1 MKATDQPFS
10 SIIEGNKQFKIP
22 VFQRDYRWTSAQCAQ
37 LWTDLTRNHTA
48 DRGHF
53 IGSIVCIAG
62 EAAAAFGR
70 WLVVDGQ
77 QRLTSLTLLM
87 IALRD
92 HIRSTG
98 WTGADEDSP
107 TPERIDAYFVQN
119 MHQPGDRR
127 YKLLLR
133 RTDDATLRALVD
145 ESARPEPFSTL
156 VVDAYEYFRSLVQD
170 CDPGLIYR
178 EVSRLNVVDVTLDQR
193 FDDPQQVFESLN
205 STGLDLGQS
214 DLTRNY
220 LLMRLDE
227 PEQTR
232 LYEKYW
238 SNVERNFRGSD
249 GGMDSFLRDYTAL
262 EIRTSRQIRHDR
274 IYDTFKKTFDYS
286 RGNDNLEFRIAD
298 IDRSAEHYAAF
309 YVRPREDRPFADRLR
324 RLRQH
329 GDAAALLVMRLYAF
343 HDSGALSTEDFLESL
358 LLIES
363 YLVRRAVCGLQTRNY
378 WSVFAGIAFKLTNQ
392 SPFVDLKVA
401 LVRQDAYEF
410 PSDVAFERALLEDDI
425 YHRRICLY
433 LLKQLENSGQAEV
446 SRVDAY
452 TIEHIMPQ
460 GLSKSWRDMLGP
472 DWREIHKEWLH
483 RLGNLTLTAYNSMY
497 SNRPFEEKREMRG
510 GFNESAVR
518 LNKFVREQREWTV
531 EQMRSR
537 GRRLVSRALEIWPRV
552 EVDIALVEEAEV
564 QELRERAAARSPESL
579 GMTGEARRLFGQ
591 LDERVRELGTLIV
604 TVERKSACYYVGSSL
619 VLEMLPQ
626 KWGVRLLLDI
636 EYAEVD
642 DSEELARDAN
652 DWKFIPNAA
661 FSDWNVL
668 VDVWGEEQIDGAV
681 AIVRQALNLEA
692 SWGTKE
698 EQAVEVT

>member
-22 VFQRDYRWTSAQCAQ
+22 VFQRDYRWTTAQCSQ
-37 LWTDLTRNHTA
+37 LWTDLTRNHSA

-53 IGSIVCIAG
+53 IGSVVCIAG
-62 EAAAAFGR
+62 EAGTAFGR

-92 HIRSTG
+92 HIRSTA
-98 WTGADEDSP
+98 WTGPDEDSP
-107 TPERIDAYFVQN
+107 TAERIDAYFIQN
-119 MHQPGDRR
+119 MYQPRDLR

-133 RTDDATLRALVD
+133 RADDATLRALVD
-145 ESARPEPFSTL
+145 ETARPEPYSTL
-156 VVDAYEYFRSLVQD
+156 VMDAYEYFRNSVQD

-178 EVSRLNVVDVTLDQR
+178 EVSRLSVVDVTLDPR
-193 FDDPQQVFESLN
+193 YDDPQLVFESLN

-214 DLTRNY
+214 DLIRNY
-220 LLMRLDE
+220 LLMRLTE

-238 SNVERNFRGSD
+238 SSVERCFRGSD
-249 GGMDSFLRDYTAL
+249 WGMDSFLRDYTAV
-262 EIRTSRQIRHDR
+262 ETRTARQIRHDR
-274 IYDTFKKTFDYS
+274 IYDTFKKTFSYAKWNDDLES
-286 RGNDNLEFRIAD
+286 RVAD
-298 IDRSAEHYAAF
+298 ISRSAQHYAAF
-309 YVRPREDRPFADRLR
+309 YVSRPREDLPFANGLR

-329 GDAAALLVMRLYAF
+329 GDASALLVMRLYAY
-343 HDSGALSTEDFLESL
+343 HDSGALPTAEFLESL

-378 WSVFAGIAFKLTNQ
+378 WSVFAGIAFRLTER

-410 PSDVAFERALLEDDI
+410 PSNAVFERALLEDDL

-433 LLKQLENSGQAEV
+433 LLKQLENSGQPET
-446 SRVDAY
+446 SPVDAY

-460 GLSKSWRDMLGP
+460 SPSKGWRDMLGAG
-472 DWREIHKEWLH
+472 WQETHKEWLH
-483 RLGNLTLTAYNSMY
+483 RLANLTLTAYNSSY
-497 SNRPFEEKREMRG
+497 SNRPFEDKRDMKG
-510 GFNESAVR
+510 GFNDSAVR
-518 LNKFVREQREWTV
+518 LNRFVREQSEWTAD
-531 EQMRSR
+531 QMRER
-537 GRRLVSRALEIWPRV
+537 GRQLVSRALEIWP
-552 EVDIALVEEAEV
+552 EVDVDSDLVEEAV
-564 QELRERAAARSPESL
+564 VGELRDRAAIRSPDSL
-579 GMTGEARRLFGQ
+579 GMTSDARRLFRR
-591 LDERVRELGTLIV
+591 LDEQVRELGTVIV

-619 VLEMLPQ
+619 ALEMLPQ

-636 EYAEVD
+636 EYTEVD

-652 DWKFIPNAA
+652 DWKFVPNAA
-661 FSDWNVL
+661 FGDWNVL
-668 VDVWGEEQIDGAV
+668 VDVWSEEQVDGAV
-681 AIVRQALNLEA
+681 AIVRQAFNLE
-692 SWGTKE
+692 GG
-698 EQAVEVT
+698 